1 MPTRRLPTPVTDA
14 RGWAALLLVCGL
26 LAGCG
31 GRQPTV
37 GERDGA
43 PAHQPDLSHVQDAV
57 PRIEPKSRGGNPPSY
72 VVFGRRYHVMD
83 SSRGHVERGI
93 ASWYGTKFHGRK
105 TSNGETY
112 DMYAMT
118 AAHKHLPLPTY
129 ARVTN
134 LENGRSIVVRVND
147 RGPFHDN
154 RVIDLS
160 YAAAYK
166 LGMLAKGTAAVE
178 VQAIDPRNPQLA
190 AAGEPRP
197 RPSTGETRVYLQA
210 GAFSSE
216 TNARRLQHRLSRQ
229 LEQPVRVTANAPG
242 VYRVQIGPLPTAG
255 ELDAV
260 AERLAGLGIRD
271 SHVVID

>member
-1 MPTRRLPTPVTDA
+1 MPTRKLPTPVIDA
-14 RGWAALLLVCGL
+14 RGWTTLLIVCGL

-37 GERDGA
+37 VGERDGA
-43 PAHQPDLSHVQDAV
+43 PTYKPDLSHVQDAV
-57 PRIEPKSRGGNPPSY
+57 PRVEPKSRGGNPSSY
-72 VVFGRRYHVMD
+72 VVFGQRYHVMD

-134 LENGRSIVVRVND
+134 LENGRSVVVRVND

-166 LGMLAKGTAAVE
+166 LGMLAKGTAPVE
-178 VQAIDPRNPQLA
+178 VRAIDPRNPQLA
-190 AAGEPRP
+190 SVEAPRPAAAGQ
-197 RPSTGETRVYLQA
+197 TRVYLQA

-216 TNARRLQHRLSRQ
+216 VNARRFQDRLSRQ
-229 LEQPVRVTANAPG
+229 LEQPVRVTANGPG